1 MAKSIRSKVKK
12 RLRTV
17 KRSVI
22 KKQRLDPTSKL
33 GEGGARAQQLL
44 NEAATGH
51 IRPRA
56 PAPHCCLAVH
66 AMPTRAARPAS
77 PLQ

>member
-12 RLRTV
+12 RLRSV

-22 KKQRLDPTSKL
+22 KKERLDLSSKL
-33 GEGGARAQQLL
+33 GEGGAKALELL
-44 NEAATGH
+44 KEAATGH

-56 PAPHCCLAVH
+56 PP
-66 AMPTRAARPAS
+66 S
-77 PLQ
+77 PSRESP